1 MSIGGFNNRPNL
13 TNRISDIVGSQAPG
27 IFSAR
32 QNAKFMSGART
43 ILKINHKIVGF
54 AFGISWRITT
64 ENTPIYTVD
73 DYLPVELVPQ
83 RVHVDGTISMLHI
96 PGRSPGAE
104 LWQPDVL
111 NFLFHKYITIEV
123 RDSATDQLI
132 FYTNKAVITS
142 RSEDIRVDSLASIEL
157 TWKAIGYRDERMPSI
172 DESKLDDIKN
182 VKPEQ
187 PKKGL
192 SLSDVA
198 GKIMGAMDTA
208 ARAVNIAKAFK
219 K

>member
-13 TNRISDIVGSQAPG
+13 SNRISDMIGSQAPG
-27 IFSAR
+27 IFSTR

-64 ENTPIYTVD
+64 ENYPIFTVD

-83 RVHVDGTISMLHI
+83 RIHVDGSISMLHI

-142 RSEDIRVDSLASIEL
+142 RAEDIRVDSLASVEL
-157 TWKAIGYRDERMPSI
+157 TWKAIGYRDERMPAL
-172 DESKLDDIKN
+172 DESKLSGLGN
-182 VKPEQ
+182 KPQE
-187 PKKGL
+187 PKKAL
-192 SLSDVA
+192 SLADIA
-198 GKIMGAMDTA
+198 NTA
-208 ARAVNIAKAFK
+208 ARAINIAKIFK